1 MQLNAARVFSLSS
14 SFPPPLL
21 RQRTIS
27 RPTGVPLQCKTV
39 FSRVQS
45 FSCNKKPFSANAQTF
60 LLQQKPFS
68 VRKIGK
74 LFRQSDRLLKKCG
87 KIHTLPHKILE
98 KHRRSCYNLP
108 VCRRQI
114 ICMPTTYNNDTRAW
128 KSFPRAKNRA
138 PRFHFNPFAVTQQ
151 NFLAISIPP
160 GIDRNTAP

>member
-1 MQLNAARVFSLSS
+1 MQLNAARIFSLSS

-27 RPTGVPLQCKTV
+27 RHTGVPLQCKTV

-108 VCRRQI
+108 VCW
-114 ICMPTTYNNDTRAW
+114 TAYNTDARACG
-128 KSFPRAKNRA
+128 SFPRAKNRA
-138 PRFHFNPFAVTQQ
+138 PRFHFNPFAVTRQ